1 MQIEQISLTI
11 IRATEQ
17 FTTRQTV
24 IYAPHIVFMIL
35 KRAKGLDSFLLY
47 LFEVVHAPDF
57 YCCVVAATDQSVT
70 RLWD

>member
-11 IRATEQ
+11 IRATKQ
-17 FTTRQTV
+17 FTTCQTV
-24 IYAPHIVFMIL
+24 IYAPHIVVVIL
-35 KRAKGLDSFLLY
+35 KCAKGLDSFLFY
-47 LFEVVHAPDF
+47 LFEVVHTPDF